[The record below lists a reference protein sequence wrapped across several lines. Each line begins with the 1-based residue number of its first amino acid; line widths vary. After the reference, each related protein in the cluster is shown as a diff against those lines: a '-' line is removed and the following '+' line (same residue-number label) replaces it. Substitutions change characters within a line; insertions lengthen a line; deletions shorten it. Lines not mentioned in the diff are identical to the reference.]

1 MSDSEFY
8 LVATVLKALV
18 ILAVIAA
25 LSGLATYAERKV
37 LAYMQRRVGPSMVGP
52 AGLLQV
58 GADMIKLF
66 SKEDAIPA
74 RANAAMFKLAP
85 IISVTAAFT
94 ALAAVPLLPEF
105 TAFGHTVRPILS
117 DINVGILF
125 LLGASSSCIYGLLI
139 GGLAS
144 YNKWSLIGSL
154 RSVLQLISFEVINTL
169 SLIPVVMI
177 VGSLSL
183 IDIVSA
189 QSGGIDKWFIWREPI
204 CFALFLIAA
213 FVECNR
219 TPLCLTEN
227 ETEIVAGCSTAYSG
241 MRWGMFFIAEYA
253 NIITYSVVISLI
265 FLGGF
270 NPFWFIPGGV
280 MILLKSSSIFFLF
293 LWARAA
299 WPHLRP
305 DQLMWLCWKVCMPL
319 ALACI
324 VITALAII

>member
-227 ETEIVAGCSTAYSG
+227 ETEIVAGAGTAYSG
-241 MRWGMFFIAEYA
+241 MRWGMFFIGEYA
-253 NIITYSVVISLI
+253 NIITYSVVTTLL

-270 NPFWFIPGGV
+270 NAFWFIPGGIMMV
-280 MILLKSSSIFFLF
+280 LKSSLVFFCF